1 MKNAFTMIELIFV
14 IVVLGILS
22 AVAIPKFAASRTDA
36 VIAKTR
42 SDISSIRA
50 AIVTERQSRLI
61 RGEKNYISQLH
72 TDGSSTFFDTNG
84 SNQLLMYGIKAIDKD
99 EHWQTSVGSKGTDVR
114 TYTFKILNTNVDFD
128 YNSTVGT
135 FDCNHT
141 AKYCS
146 DFTE

>member
-99 EHWQTSVGSKGTDVR
+99 EHWQPSPTTNGDTTTYVFKILGTDVS
-114 TYTFKILNTNVDFD
+114 FD
-128 YNSTVGT
+128 YNSTLGT
-135 FDCNHT
+135 FDCDHSAT
-141 AKYCS
+141 YCS

>member
-61 RGEKNYISQLH
+61 RGEKNYISKLH
-72 TDGSSTFFDTNG
+72 NDDYIFFDTNG
-84 SNQLLMYGIKAIDKD
+84 SNKLLMYGIKAKSGD
-99 EHWQTSVGSKGTDVR
+99 EHWQPSPTTNGDTTTYVFKILGTDVS
-114 TYTFKILNTNVDFD
+114 FD
-128 YNSTVGT
+128 YNSTLGT
-135 FDCNHT
+135 FDCDHSAT
-141 AKYCS
+141 YCS